1 MPAASDPGF
10 PGFDPAQDLIL
21 EPRMLR
27 GLAHPLRIR
36 LRAELIEHGPAT
48 ASQLAARVG
57 ESSGATSYHLR
68 QLAAYGF
75 VVDEP
80 GRGNGRERY
89 WRAAH
94 RALSFDMPQPG
105 APGHEAGAEYLRAVA
120 RLYAERIIRYADGAE
135 AAPEVLGPQWAD
147 VADMSHWVL
156 DLDPA
161 GAAALARGFHELCA
175 PYRRDEDDPRP
186 GTRPVI
192 VQFQVLPTPA
202 PSASPPPAPHQA
214 PAPPQAPAPAPA
226 PHQARHDDA

>member
-1 MPAASDPGF
+1 MPAASDGL
-10 PGFDPAQDLIL
+10 PGFDPARDLIL

-27 GLAHPLRIR
+27 GLAHPLRMR

-89 WRAAH
+89 WRAVH
-94 RALSFDMPQPG
+94 RMLSFDMPQPG

-135 AAPEVLGPQWAD
+135 SASEVLGPRWAGA
-147 VADMSHWVL
+147 ADMSHWML
-156 DLDPA
+156 DLDVA
-161 GAAALARGFHELCA
+161 EAEALARGFHELCA
-175 PYRRDEDDPRP
+175 PYRHDDARPRP
-186 GTRPVI
+186 GQRRVI
-192 VQFQVLPTPA
+192 VQFQVLPTA
-202 PSASPPPAPHQA
+202 AEATGDA
-214 PAPPQAPAPAPA
+214 ATGDA
-226 PHQARHDDA
+226 ARGDEAARDDGA

>member
-1 MPAASDPGF
+1 MPAASDARL
-10 PGFDPAQDLIL
+10 PGFDPATDLIL

-27 GLAHPLRIR
+27 GLAHPLRMR

-94 RALSFDMPQPG
+94 RMVTFDMPRPG
-105 APGHEAGAEYLRAVA
+105 SPGHEVGAEYLRAVA
-120 RLYAERIIRYADGAE
+120 RLYAERIIRFADGIE
-135 AAPEVLGPQWAD
+135 AAPEVLGAQWAD
-147 VADMSHWVL
+147 AADITNWIL

-161 GAAALARGFHELCA
+161 EAAALSRGFHELCA
-175 PYRRDEDDPRP
+175 PYRHDEDNPRP
-186 GTRPVI
+186 GTRRVI
-192 VQFQVLPTPA
+192 VQFQLLPTPA
-202 PSASPPPAPHQA
+202 EG
-214 PAPPQAPAPAPA
+214 
-226 PHQARHDDA
+226 ARDDGS

>member
-1 MPAASDPGF
+1 MPGSSDDGLPADDGL
-10 PGFDPAQDLIL
+10 PGFDPATDLVL

-27 GLAHPLRIR
+27 GLAHPLRMR

-75 VVDEP
+75 VVDLP

-94 RALSFDMPQPG
+94 RIISFDMPQPG
-105 APGHEAGAEYLRAVA
+105 APGHAAGAEYLRAVA

-135 AAPEVLGPQWAD
+135 AASEVLGPQWAD
-147 VADMSHWVL
+147 AANMSHWML
-156 DLDPA
+156 DVDVA
-161 GAAALARGFHELCA
+161 EAQALARGFHELCA
-175 PYRRDEDDPRP
+175 PYRHDDQDPRP
-186 GTRPVI
+186 GKRRVV

-202 PSASPPPAPHQA
+202 EAP
-214 PAPPQAPAPAPA
+214 
-226 PHQARHDDA
+226 DDDGA

>member
-1 MPAASDPGF
+1 MYGAVMPATSDRGL
-10 PGFDPAQDLIL
+10 PGFDPARDLVL

-27 GLAHPLRIR
+27 GLAHPLRVR
-36 LRAELIEHGPAT
+36 LVAELRENGPAT

-75 VVDEP
+75 VADEP

-94 RALSFDMPQPG
+94 RMLSFDMPEPG

-135 AAPEVLGPQWAD
+135 SASEVLGPEWAD
-147 VADMSHWVL
+147 TADLSHWML
-156 DLDPA
+156 DLDVTEA
-161 GAAALARGFHELCA
+161 RALARAFHQLCA
-175 PYRRDEDDPRP
+175 PYQHDDENPRP
-186 GTRPVI
+186 GKRRVI
-192 VQFQVLPTPA
+192 VQFQVLPTPSEA
-202 PSASPPPAPHQA
+202 IPDE
-214 PAPPQAPAPAPA
+214 
-226 PHQARHDDA
+226 ARS